1 LSLGIDSD
9 WFDVPSFHRKWNG
22 AGLDNLFQI
31 KADGGGQIDAHGREN
46 RISLVSELRR
56 QAYLQ
61 GFDWVYH
68 ADSL

>member
-1 LSLGIDSD
+1 LRLGIDSD

-31 KADGGGQIDAHGREN
+31 KADGGGQIDAHGGEN

-61 GFDWVYH
+61 GFRGSRH
-68 ADSL
+68 SIPL